1 MKRDKNKCVIYA
13 LLTFCMGCSVVMA
26 GLSLHGKKYS
36 DSSVQASVEADIAVK
51 RVALTF
57 DDGPNP
63 LYTEEL
69 LDGLKQRKV
78 KASFFLLGEEVE
90 QYPDI
95 VKRMHQEGHLIG
107 THAYQHVN
115 LNQLTTEAACE
126 QITKTGEAI
135 YRVTGEYPQY
145 IRPPY
150 GCWKEK
156 VDEKCAM
163 IEVLWDVDTMD
174 WSVQNADQV
183 VQTVERQVKD
193 GDIILMHDAYPS
205 SVEAAFRIIELL
217 QKQHYT
223 FVTVDRMILE

>member
-1 MKRDKNKCVIYA
+1 MKRDKNQCAIYFF
-13 LLTFCMGCSVVMA
+13 LMLCMACSLSVV
-26 GLSLHGKKYS
+26 GLSLYGNPAGN
-36 DSSVQASVEADIAVK
+36 SSLQASAEADAERK
-51 RVALTF
+51 YVALTF

-63 LYTEEL
+63 IYTEKL

-126 QITKTGEAI
+126 QIQKTGDAI
-135 YRVTGEYPQY
+135 FHVTGEYPQY
-145 IRPPY
+145 VRPPY
-150 GCWKEK
+150 GCWKEE
-156 VDEKCAM
+156 VDKRCMM

-174 WSVQNADQV
+174 WSVQNADRV

-193 GDIILMHDAYPS
+193 GSIILMHDAYPS
-205 SVEAAFRIIELL
+205 SVEAAFRVIELL
-217 QKQHYT
+217 QAQHYT
-223 FVTVDRMILE
+223 FVTIDHIVLE